1 MCSKQG
7 PRCEKA
13 SVTNRECMLILPPLH
28 KNQISRVLPKPTKER
43 VVNAT
48 ITSQLDYCNALLYG
62 MCVGNIANLQRI
74 HNSAARLIQRRPRSD
89 RARPLLQELHWLP
102 VISKLDLN
110 RRYSMVRTYK
120 RNSTQG
126 SYGSFRLAVA
136 VATVREGQSIRGT
149 GADYGIPVSELQE
162 MGTRRVHCG
171 RPILHLPQL

>member
-1 MCSKQG
+1 MRLGWAAMLCNVYELRHETSIG
-7 PRCEKA
+7 TTCPRRK
-13 SVTNRECMLILPPLH
+13 
-28 KNQISRVLPKPTKER
+28 
-43 VVNAT
+43 
-48 ITSQLDYCNALLYG
+48 
-62 MCVGNIANLQRI
+62 
-74 HNSAARLIQRRPRSD
+74 
-89 RARPLLQELHWLP
+89 
-102 VISKLDLN
+102 ISKLDLN

-149 GADYGIPVSELQE
+149 CADYGIPVSELQE